1 MKKALIGMCLLLG
14 VSFASTAATNN
25 SKNLVKALKPRE
37 VVVSTSCGTVWGVT
51 CPSCTTT
58 ELILIAL
65 YLDEV
70 DCG

>member
-25 SKNLVKALKPRE
+25 SKKSVKAVQKKAVE
-37 VVVSTSCGTVWGVT
+37 VTTSCGTVYDVT
-51 CPSCTTT
+51 CPSCSTMD
-58 ELILIAL
+58 LINIAL
-65 YLDEV
+65 YLDAA

>member
-14 VSFASTAATNN
+14 VSFASTAATTT
-25 SKNLVKALKPRE
+25 SKKSVKAVQKRE
-37 VVVSTSCGTVWGVT
+37 VEVTTSCGTVYGVT

-65 YLDEV
+65 YLDAA